1 VEINVKV
8 ILVYLKGDVCMSR
21 VLLILATLV
30 VQYAKEYRSMM
41 LFLLPVR
48 ERTSG
53 AFGGMSV
60 Q

>member
-1 VEINVKV
+1 MKV